1 MDISGHHRVVQR
13 LGPLARNAKEL
24 AQEQVWQETLAIIQD
39 IANKEGLLWLI
50 NITYQE
56 LQTIQIS
63 MVIHQFFLNHQGKI
77 LRVPMYHAHL
87 VLHRVLHRHKALRN
101 PVVEIV
107 RTLAQHARLHVVD
120 SAQAVTMAAVHHAAQ
135 VRVAVNVRLT
145 V

>member
-1 MDISGHHRVVQR
+1 MGITVHSRLVDRLVLLVQ
-13 LGPLARNAKEL
+13 NAEEL
-24 AQEQVWQETLAIIQD
+24 AQEQVLREILAIILVM
-39 IANKEGLLWLI
+39 INREGLIWLI

-77 LRVPMYHAHL
+77 LQVPMYHAHL
-87 VLHRVLHRHKALRN
+87 VLHRVLHRHKTLRN
-101 PVVEIV
+101 PAVEIV

>member
-1 MDISGHHRVVQR
+1 MGISVHHRVVQR
-13 LGPLARNAKEL
+13 LVLLARNAKEL

>member
-1 MDISGHHRVVQR
+1 MHHRVVQR
-13 LGPLARNAKEL
+13 LVLLARNAKEL

>member
-1 MDISGHHRVVQR
+1 MHNLLALL
-13 LGPLARNAKEL
+13 LGPLARNAKDH
-24 AQEQVWQETLAIIQD
+24 ARDRVWQEIPAIIQD

-50 NITYQE
+50 YITYQE

-77 LRVPMYHAHL
+77 LQVPMYHAHL

>member
-1 MDISGHHRVVQR
+1 MHNLLALQ
-13 LGPLARNAKEL
+13 LGPLARNAKDH
-24 AQEQVWQETLAIIQD
+24 AKDRVWQETLAIIQD

-63 MVIHQFFLNHQGKI
+63 MVIHQFFLNQQGKI
-77 LRVPMYHAHL
+77 LQVPMYHAHL

-101 PVVEIV
+101 PVVETV

-120 SAQAVTMAAVHHAAQ
+120 SAQAVTTVVVHPVVLVH
-135 VRVAVNVRLT
+135 VVVNARLT

>member
-1 MDISGHHRVVQR
+1 MHVRVRLAHQHNLLVQ
-13 LGPLARNAKEL
+13 NAKDL
-24 AQEQVWQETLAIIQD
+24 AQVQVRPLQLEIVRVMM
-39 IANKEGLLWLI
+39 NKEGLLWLI

-77 LRVPMYHAHL
+77 LQVPMYHAHL

>member
-1 MDISGHHRVVQR
+1 MHHRVVQR
-13 LGPLARNAKEL
+13 LVQLVQNVKDL
-24 AQEQVWQETLAIIQD
+24 AQEQVLREILAIIQD

-77 LRVPMYHAHL
+77 LQVPMYHAHL
-87 VLHRVLHRHKALRN
+87 VLHRVLHRHKVLRN